1 MNNFR
6 FGIRQKIITGYIVII
21 ICLMAAIFAVTHQL
35 NSMKSE
41 RNFIIQHDIAVRDLT
56 SQIEKDLLKMETNKR
71 GYLITGDE
79 SYLQLYNEARSQ
91 WTNDFSELNDLLSDN
106 SNQQKEIAAI
116 NENIKEWIAVA
127 GNPPIKMKQQNDTE
141 GISEFFKQD
150 PGKEKTEEV
159 LQQFDS
165 FRNKEKALTEQRADS
180 LNNQN
185 RYLEFG
191 LYGLLAFVIITSIV
205 LAWVI
210 SGSIIKTI
218 SEVVATIR
226 AMTTG
231 GNLSSRIRV
240 KSNDEIRDLG
250 DATNEL
256 LNSFEERDW
265 LQRSVTEVV
274 SKNQGISSL
283 ESLAEIFLSATAQI
297 TESSYGA
304 FYIKEGKKENIRF
317 VKKGAFA
324 DSAAGDVGRN
334 SFKLGQGLIG
344 QCALEKRVQVIN
356 RIDADYTLIS
366 SGLGETKP
374 TSILIA
380 PIVHEDEIVA
390 VIELASLKEYREQHI
405 AFIEKVLETFGLTIN
420 RVIDRMEIARLL
432 TESQAMTEELQ
443 AQSEELQTQSEELQ
457 MQSEELQMIN
467 EQLESRSQDA
477 EEKSKAL
484 EIAKKELEEKA
495 VQLESGSKYK
505 SEFLANMSHELRTP
519 LNSILILSEMLAE
532 NSSKSLSEEELEFAK
547 VIHSSG
553 QDLLNLINDI
563 LDLSKVEAGKLE
575 IMLSEVNLSEF
586 PSNLE
591 RNFTHI
597 ADQKGLNFTINVA
610 PNVPTLLQTDEKRFQ
625 QIVKNLLSNAFKFTE
640 KGSVSVSV
648 KKVQTDVIYK
658 GVDYWLEVAIKD
670 TGIGIPK
677 EKHELIFQ
685 AFQQGDGAT
694 IRKYGGTG
702 LGLSIS
708 SEFAKLLGGR
718 LQLQSEEGKGST
730 FKLLIPSISDETVS
744 VQTFLGASAEVA
756 TALEQS
762 GEVSVVA
769 ETPITAK
776 MVTAEPEAEK
786 PSIST
791 DEENVFYGKTVLIT
805 DDDNRNIFALK
816 TALEQKGMNIL
827 IANNGMECLDV
838 LDSNKKIDLILMDIM
853 MPEMDGY
860 ETMQRIRGN
869 GGYSDLPIIALTAK
883 AMKNDREKCLEAGA
897 SDYIS
902 KPLKLEQLFSVMH
915 VWMTK

>member
-21 ICLMAAIFAVTHQL
+21 ICLIAAILAVTNQL
-35 NSMKSE
+35 DTMKGE
-41 RNFIIQHDIAVRDLT
+41 RNFIIQHDFAVRDLT

-71 GYLITGDE
+71 AFIITGDE
-79 SYLQLYNEARSQ
+79 SYLQLYNEASSQ
-91 WTNDFSELNDLLSDN
+91 WSKDYNTLKQLLSDN
-106 SNQQKEIAAI
+106 PSQQKRIAEI
-116 NENIKEWIAVA
+116 NENIKDWVAVA
-127 GNPPIKMKQQNDTE
+127 GDPPIQMKQQNDTA
-141 GISEFFKQD
+141 GIAEFFKQD
-150 PGKEKTEEV
+150 PGKSQTEKV

-165 FRNKEKALTEQRADS
+165 FRDTEKSLTQKRAEN
-180 LNNQN
+180 LNVQN
-185 RYLEFG
+185 RYLEIG
-191 LYGLLAFVIITSIV
+191 LFSLLAFVILVSMA

-218 SEVVATIR
+218 KEVVGTIR

-231 GNLSSRIRV
+231 GNLSSRIHV

-250 DATNEL
+250 EATNEL

-265 LQRSVTEVV
+265 LQRSVTDVV
-274 SKNQGISSL
+274 SKNQGVSSL
-283 ESLAEIFLSATAQI
+283 ETLAEIFLSATAQI

-304 FYIKEGKKENIRF
+304 FYIKEGKDGNVRF

-324 DSAAGDVGRN
+324 DSAADVGRA

-344 QCALEKRVQVIN
+344 QCALEKRVQVID
-356 RIDADYTLIS
+356 RIDGEYMLIS

-374 TSILIA
+374 NSILIA

-390 VIELASLKEYREQHI
+390 VIELASLTSYSNQHI

-432 TESQAMTEELQ
+432 SESQAMTEELQ

-495 VQLESGSKYK
+495 KQLETGSKYK

-532 NSSKSLSEEELEFAK
+532 NGNQSLSDEELEFAR

-597 ADQKGLNFTINVA
+597 ADQKNLNFTINMA
-610 PNVPTLLQTDEKRFQ
+610 PDVPTLLQTDEKRFQ
-625 QIVKNLLSNAFKFTE
+625 QIIKNLLSNAFKFTE

-648 KKVQTDVIYK
+648 KKVQTDVIYN

-694 IRKYGGTG
+694 IRKFGGTG

-730 FKLLIPSISDETVS
+730 FKLLIPSISDESVS
-744 VQTFLGASAEVA
+744 AHTFLGASAEVA

-762 GEVSVVA
+762 SNMVA
-769 ETPITAK
+769 IAEAPITAK
-776 MVTAEPEAEK
+776 IVPAEPEVEQ
-786 PSIST
+786 PSISV

-838 LDSNKKIDLILMDIM
+838 LDANKNIDLILMDIM

-860 ETMQRIRGN
+860 ETMQRIRGTGEHKN
-869 GGYSDLPIIALTAK
+869 LPIIALTAK

>member
-21 ICLMAAIFAVTHQL
+21 ICLIAAILAVTNQL
-35 NSMKSE
+35 DTMKGE
-41 RNFIIQHDIAVRDLT
+41 RNFIIQHDFAVRDLT

-71 GYLITGDE
+71 AYIITGDE
-79 SYLQLYNEARSQ
+79 SYLQLYNEASSQ
-91 WTNDFSELNDLLSDN
+91 WSKDYNTLNQLLSDN
-106 SNQQKEIAAI
+106 PSQQKRIAEI
-116 NENIKEWIAVA
+116 NENIQNWVAVA
-127 GNPPIKMKQQNDTE
+127 GDPPIQMKQQNDTA
-141 GISEFFKQD
+141 GIADFFKQD
-150 PGKEKTEEV
+150 PGKSQTEKV

-165 FRNKEKALTEQRADS
+165 FRDTEKSLTQKRAEN
-180 LNNQN
+180 LNVQN
-185 RYLEFG
+185 RYLEIG
-191 LYGLLAFVIITSIV
+191 LFSLLAFVILVSMA

-218 SEVVATIR
+218 KEVVGTIR

-231 GNLSSRIRV
+231 GNLSSRIHVR
-240 KSNDEIRDLG
+240 SNDEIRDLG
-250 DATNEL
+250 EATNEL
-256 LNSFEERDW
+256 LSSFEERDW
-265 LQRSVTEVV
+265 LQRSVTDVV
-274 SKNQGISSL
+274 SKNQGVSSL
-283 ESLAEIFLSATAQI
+283 ETLAEIFLSATARI

-304 FYIKEGKKENIRF
+304 FYIKEGKDENVRF

-324 DSAAGDVGRN
+324 DTAADVGRA

-344 QCALEKRVQVIN
+344 QCALEKRVQVID
-356 RIDADYTLIS
+356 RIEGEYSLIS

-374 TSILIA
+374 NSILIA

-390 VIELASLKEYREQHI
+390 VIELASLSSYSKQHI
-405 AFIEKVLETFGLTIN
+405 SFIEKVLETFGLTIN

-432 TESQAMTEELQ
+432 SESQAMTEELQ

-484 EIAKKELEEKA
+484 EIAKKELEDKA
-495 VQLESGSKYK
+495 KQLETGSKYK

-532 NSSKSLSEEELEFAK
+532 NGNQSLSDEELEFAK

-586 PSNLE
+586 PNNLE

-597 ADQKGLNFTINVA
+597 ADQKNLNFTINMA
-610 PNVPTLLQTDEKRFQ
+610 PDVPTLLQTDEKRFQ
-625 QIVKNLLSNAFKFTE
+625 QIIKNLLSNAFKFTE

-648 KKVQTDVIYK
+648 KKVQTDVIYN

-694 IRKYGGTG
+694 IRKFGGTG

-730 FKLLIPSISDETVS
+730 FKLLIPSISDESVS
-744 VQTFLGASAEVA
+744 AQTFLGASAEVA
-756 TALEQS
+756 TALEQAS
-762 GEVSVVA
+762 HSVAVA
-769 ETPITAK
+769 EPPITAK
-776 MVTAEPEAEK
+776 IVPAEPEAEQ
-786 PSIST
+786 PSIT
-791 DEENVFYGKTVLIT
+791 VDEENVFYGKTVLIT

-827 IANNGMECLDV
+827 IANNGMECLDI
-838 LDSNKKIDLILMDIM
+838 LDANKKIDLILMDIM

-860 ETMQRIRGN
+860 ETMQRIRGT
-869 GGYSDLPIIALTAK
+869 GEHTDLPIIALTAK

>member
-21 ICLMAAIFAVTHQL
+21 ICLIAAILAVTNQL
-35 NSMKSE
+35 DTMKSE
-41 RNFIIQHDIAVRDLT
+41 RNFIIEHDFAVRDLT
-56 SQIEKDLLKMETNKR
+56 NQIEKDLLTMETNKR
-71 GYLITGDE
+71 AYIITGDE
-79 SYLQLYNEARSQ
+79 SYLQLFNDARSQ
-91 WTNDFSELNDLLSDN
+91 WAKDYNDLNELLSDN
-106 SNQQKEIAAI
+106 PNQKKNIAAI
-116 NENIKEWIAVA
+116 NENIKEWIIVA
-127 GNPPIKMKQQNDTE
+127 GDPPIKMKQRNDTA
-141 GISEFFKQD
+141 GITAFFKQD
-150 PGKEKTEEV
+150 PGKSKTEQV

-165 FRNKEKALTEQRADS
+165 FRAKEKEITQQRADH
-180 LNNQN
+180 LNEQNQ
-185 RYLEFG
+185 YLEIG
-191 LYGLLAFVIITSIV
+191 LFSLLAFVIVASIA
-205 LAWVI
+205 LAWMI

-218 SEVVATIR
+218 SAVVATIR

-231 GNLSSRIRV
+231 GNLSSRIHV

-256 LNSFEERDW
+256 LSSFEERDW

-274 SKNQGISSL
+274 SKNQGVSSL
-283 ESLAEIFLSATAQI
+283 ENLAEIFLSATAQI

-304 FYIKEGKKENIRF
+304 FYIKEGKEENIRF

-324 DSAAGDVGRN
+324 DSAGDVGRA

-356 RIDADYTLIS
+356 KIDVDYTLIS

-374 TSILIA
+374 RSILIA

-390 VIELASLKEYREQHI
+390 VIELASLTEYTEQHI

-420 RVIDRMEIARLL
+420 RVVDRIEIARLL
-432 TESQAMTEELQ
+432 SESQAMTEELQ

-484 EIAKKELEEKA
+484 EVAKKELEEKA
-495 VQLESGSKYK
+495 SQLETGSKYK

-532 NSSKSLSEEELEFAK
+532 NSNKSLSDEELEFAK

-610 PNVPTLLQTDEKRFQ
+610 PDVPTILQTDEKRFQ

-648 KKVQTDVIYK
+648 KKVQTDVIYN
-658 GVDYWLEVAIKD
+658 GVDYWLEVSIKD

-762 GEVSVVA
+762 SQTSLVA
-769 ETPITAK
+769 EAPITAK
-776 MVTAEPEAEK
+776 IVTAEPEAEQ
-786 PSIST
+786 PSIAV

-816 TALEQKGMNIL
+816 MALEQKGMNIL

-838 LDSNKKIDLILMDIM
+838 LDANKKIDLILMDIM

-860 ETMQRIRGN
+860 ETMQRIRGT
-869 GGYSDLPIIALTAK
+869 GEYSDLPIIALTAK

>member
-21 ICLMAAIFAVTHQL
+21 ICLIAAILAVTNQL
-35 NSMKSE
+35 DTMKSE
-41 RNFIIQHDIAVRDLT
+41 RNFIIQHDFAVRDLT

-71 GYLITGDE
+71 AYIITGDE
-79 SYLQLYNEARSQ
+79 SYLQLYNEASSQ
-91 WTNDFSELNDLLSDN
+91 WSKDFNTLNQLLSDN
-106 SNQQKEIAAI
+106 PSQQKRIAEI
-116 NENIKEWIAVA
+116 NENIQNWVAVA
-127 GNPPIKMKQQNDTE
+127 GDPPIQMKQQNDTA
-141 GISEFFKQD
+141 GIAEFFKQD
-150 PGKEKTEEV
+150 PGKSQTEKV

-165 FRNKEKALTEQRADS
+165 FRDTEKSLTQKRANN
-180 LNNQN
+180 LNEQN
-185 RYLEFG
+185 RYLEIG
-191 LYGLLAFVIITSIV
+191 LFSLLAFVIVVSV
-205 LAWVI
+205 ALAWVI

-218 SEVVATIR
+218 KEVVGTIR

-231 GNLSSRIRV
+231 GNLSSRIHV

-250 DATNEL
+250 EATNEL

-265 LQRSVTEVV
+265 LQRSVTDVV
-274 SKNQGISSL
+274 SKNQGVSSL
-283 ESLAEIFLSATAQI
+283 ETLAEIFLSATAQI

-304 FYIKEGKKENIRF
+304 FYIKEGKDENTRF

-324 DSAAGDVGRN
+324 DTAADVGRA

-344 QCALEKRVQVIN
+344 QCALEKRVQVVEKIQGE
-356 RIDADYTLIS
+356 YTLIS

-374 TSILIA
+374 NSILIA

-390 VIELASLKEYREQHI
+390 VIELASLNSYSNQHI
-405 AFIEKVLETFGLTIN
+405 TFIEKVLETFGLTIN

-432 TESQAMTEELQ
+432 SESQAMTEELQ

-484 EIAKKELEEKA
+484 EVAKKELEEKA
-495 VQLESGSKYK
+495 KQLETGSKYK

-532 NSSKSLSEEELEFAK
+532 NGNQSLSDEELEFAR

-597 ADQKGLNFTINVA
+597 ADQKNLNFTINVT
-610 PNVPTLLQTDEKRFQ
+610 PDVPTLLQTDEKRFQ
-625 QIVKNLLSNAFKFTE
+625 QIIKNLLSNAFKFTE

-648 KKVQTDVIYK
+648 KKVQTDVIYN

-694 IRKYGGTG
+694 IRKFGGTG

-730 FKLLIPSISDETVS
+730 FKLLIPSISDESVS

-762 GEVSVVA
+762 SSLVAVA
-769 ETPITAK
+769 EAPITAK
-776 MVTAEPEAEK
+776 IVPAEPEAEQ
-786 PSIST
+786 PSIT
-791 DEENVFYGKTVLIT
+791 VDEENVFYGKTVLIT

-838 LDSNKKIDLILMDIM
+838 LDANKKIDLILMDIM

-860 ETMQRIRGN
+860 ETMQRIRGT
-869 GGYSDLPIIALTAK
+869 GEHKDLPIIALTAK

>member
-6 FGIRQKIITGYIVII
+6 FGIRQKILTGYIVII
-21 ICLMAAIFAVTHQL
+21 VCLIAAILAVTKQL
-35 NSMKSE
+35 DTMQKE
-41 RNFIIQHDIAVRDLT
+41 RNFIIQHDFAVRDLT
-56 SQIEKDLLKMETNKR
+56 SKIEKDLLKMETGQR
-71 GYLITGDE
+71 GYIVTGDE
-79 SYLQLYNEARSQ
+79 NYLQPYNEAREQ
-91 WTNDFSELNDLLSDN
+91 WGKDFNALSKLLSDHPD
-106 SNQQKEIAAI
+106 QLKEITAI
-116 NENIKEWIAVA
+116 NENIKEWIEVA
-127 GNPPIKMKQQNDTE
+127 GEPSIKLKQQNDAA
-141 GISEFFKQD
+141 GIRDFFQKD
-150 PGKEKTEEV
+150 PGKTEIEQT

-165 FRNKEKALTEQRADS
+165 FRNNEKELVQQRADN

-185 RYLEFG
+185 RYLEIG
-191 LYGLLAFVIITSIV
+191 LFSLLAFVIFASIA
-205 LAWVI
+205 LAWII

-218 SEVVATIR
+218 QAVVETIR

-231 GNLSSRIRV
+231 GNLSSRIHV

-250 DATNEL
+250 IATNEL
-256 LNSFEERDW
+256 LDSFEERDW

-283 ESLAEIFLSATAQI
+283 ENLAEIFLSATAQI

-304 FYIKEGKKENIRF
+304 FYIKEGKEKNVRF

-324 DSAAGDVGRN
+324 DTADNVGRD
-334 SFKLGQGLIG
+334 SFALGQGLIG

-356 RIDADYTLIS
+356 KIEGDYTLIS

-374 TSILIA
+374 RSILIA
-380 PIVHEDEIVA
+380 PIVHEEEIIA
-390 VIELASLKEYREQHI
+390 VIELASLAEYTSQHL

-420 RVIDRMEIARLL
+420 RVIDRIEIARLL
-432 TESQAMTEELQ
+432 SESQAMTEELQ

-477 EEKSKAL
+477 EEKSRAL

-495 VQLESGSKYK
+495 KQLETGSKYK

-532 NSSKSLSEEELEFAK
+532 NSSKSLSEEELEFAR

-597 ADQKGLNFTINVA
+597 ADQKGLNFTINIA
-610 PNVPTLLQTDEKRFQ
+610 ADVPTILQTDEKRFQ
-625 QIVKNLLSNAFKFTE
+625 QIIKNLLSNAFKFTE
-640 KGSVSVSV
+640 KGSVSVHV
-648 KKVQTDVIYK
+648 NKVPTDVTYA
-658 GVDYWLEVAIKD
+658 GVDYWLEVSIKD

-730 FKLLIPSISDETVS
+730 FKLLIPSISNESVS
-744 VQTFLGASAEVA
+744 AQTFAGASAEVA

-762 GEVSVVA
+762 AKVIEDAPVPAKIVPAVP
-769 ETPITAK
+769 ETEQPI
-776 MVTAEPEAEK
+776 MVDQEK
-786 PSIST
+786 
-791 DEENVFYGKTVLIT
+791 VFYGKTVLIT

-816 TALEQKGMNIL
+816 TALEQKGMNVL
-827 IANNGMECLDV
+827 NANNGMECLDV
-838 LDSNKKIDLILMDIM
+838 LETNKNIDLILMDIM

-860 ETMQRIRGN
+860 ETMQRIRELN
-869 GGYSDLPIIALTAK
+869 EFTDLPIIALTAK

>member
-21 ICLMAAIFAVTHQL
+21 ICLIAAILAVTNQL
-35 NSMKSE
+35 DKMKSE

-56 SQIEKDLLKMETNKR
+56 SQIEKDLLTMETNKR

-79 SYLQLYNEARSQ
+79 SYLQNYDEARSK
-91 WTNDFSELNDLLSDN
+91 WTKDFNTLNELLSDN
-106 SNQQKEIAAI
+106 PNQQKNAATI
-116 NENIKEWIAVA
+116 NENIKEWIEVA
-127 GNPPIKMKQQNDTE
+127 GDPPIKMKQQNDTA
-141 GISEFFKQD
+141 GITEFFRLD
-150 PGKEKTEEV
+150 PGKEKTEQV
-159 LQQFDS
+159 LQQFES
-165 FRNKEKALTEQRADS
+165 FRTKEKALTEQRADN
-180 LNNQN
+180 LNDQN
-185 RYLEFG
+185 RYLEIG
-191 LYGLLAFVIITSIV
+191 LFSLLAFVIITSIT
-205 LAWVI
+205 LAWLI

-218 SEVVATIR
+218 KAVVETIR

-231 GNLSSRIRV
+231 GNLSSRIHV

-250 DATNEL
+250 EATNEL

-265 LQRSVTEVV
+265 LQRSVTDVV
-274 SKNQGISSL
+274 SKNQGVSSL
-283 ESLAEIFLSATAQI
+283 ETLAEIFLSATAQI

-304 FYIKEGKKENIRF
+304 FYIKEGKDENIRF

-324 DSAAGDVGRN
+324 DTAADVGRA

-344 QCALEKRVQVIN
+344 QCALEKRVQVID
-356 RIDADYTLIS
+356 RIEGEYTLIS

-374 TSILIA
+374 NSILIA

-390 VIELASLKEYREQHI
+390 VIELASLNSYSNQHI
-405 AFIEKVLETFGLTIN
+405 VFIEKVLETFGLTIN
-420 RVIDRMEIARLL
+420 RVIDRMEISRLL
-432 TESQAMTEELQ
+432 SESQAMTEELQ

-495 VQLESGSKYK
+495 RQLETGSKYK

-532 NSSKSLSEEELEFAK
+532 NGNQSLSDEELEFAR

-597 ADQKGLNFTINVA
+597 ADQKNLNFTINMA
-610 PNVPTLLQTDEKRFQ
+610 PDVPTLLQTDEKRFQ
-625 QIVKNLLSNAFKFTE
+625 QIIKNLLSNAFKFTE

-648 KKVQTDVIYK
+648 KKVQTDVIYN

-694 IRKYGGTG
+694 IRKFGGTG

-730 FKLLIPSISDETVS
+730 FKLLIPSISDESVS

-762 GEVSVVA
+762 SSSVAVA
-769 ETPITAK
+769 EAPITARI
-776 MVTAEPEAEK
+776 VPAEPVAEQ
-786 PSIST
+786 PSIT
-791 DEENVFYGKTVLIT
+791 VDEENVFYGKTVLIT

-838 LDSNKKIDLILMDIM
+838 LDANKKIDLILMDIM

-860 ETMQRIRGN
+860 ETMQRIRGT
-869 GGYSDLPIIALTAK
+869 GEHKDLPIIALTAK

>member
-21 ICLMAAIFAVTHQL
+21 ICLIAAILAVTNQL
-35 NSMKSE
+35 DTMKSE
-41 RNFIIQHDIAVRDLT
+41 RNFIIQHDFAVRDLT

-71 GYLITGDE
+71 AYIITGDE
-79 SYLQLYNEARSQ
+79 SYLQLYNEASSQ
-91 WTNDFSELNDLLSDN
+91 WSKDFNTLNQLLSDN
-106 SNQQKEIAAI
+106 PSQQKRIAEI
-116 NENIKEWIAVA
+116 NENIQNWVAVA
-127 GNPPIKMKQQNDTE
+127 GDPPIQMKQQSDTA
-141 GISEFFKQD
+141 GIAEFFKQD
-150 PGKEKTEEV
+150 PGKSQTEKV

-165 FRNKEKALTEQRADS
+165 FRDTEKSLTQKRANN
-180 LNNQN
+180 LNEQN
-185 RYLEFG
+185 RYLEIG
-191 LYGLLAFVIITSIV
+191 LFSLLAFVIVVSV
-205 LAWVI
+205 ALAWVI

-218 SEVVATIR
+218 KEVVGTIR
-226 AMTTG
+226 VMTTG
-231 GNLSSRIRV
+231 GNLSSRIHV

-250 DATNEL
+250 EATNEL

-265 LQRSVTEVV
+265 LQRSVTDVV
-274 SKNQGISSL
+274 SKNQGVSSL
-283 ESLAEIFLSATAQI
+283 ETLAEIFLSATAQI

-304 FYIKEGKKENIRF
+304 FYIKEGKDENTRF

-324 DSAAGDVGRN
+324 DTAADVGRA

-344 QCALEKRVQVIN
+344 QCALEKRVQVVEKIQGE
-356 RIDADYTLIS
+356 YTLIS

-374 TSILIA
+374 NSILIA

-390 VIELASLKEYREQHI
+390 VIELASLNSYSNQHI
-405 AFIEKVLETFGLTIN
+405 TFIEKVLETFGLTIN

-432 TESQAMTEELQ
+432 SESQAMTEELQ

-495 VQLESGSKYK
+495 KQLETGSKYK

-532 NSSKSLSEEELEFAK
+532 NGNQSLSDEELEFAR

-597 ADQKGLNFTINVA
+597 ADQKNLNFTINMA
-610 PNVPTLLQTDEKRFQ
+610 PDVPTLLQTDEKRFQ
-625 QIVKNLLSNAFKFTE
+625 QIIKNLLSNAFKFTE

-648 KKVQTDVIYK
+648 KKVQTDVIYN

-694 IRKYGGTG
+694 IRKFGGTG

-730 FKLLIPSISDETVS
+730 FKLLIPSISDESVS

-762 GEVSVVA
+762 SSLVAVA
-769 ETPITAK
+769 EAPITAK
-776 MVTAEPEAEK
+776 IVPAEPEAEQ
-786 PSIST
+786 PSIT
-791 DEENVFYGKTVLIT
+791 VDEENVFYGKTVLIT

-838 LDSNKKIDLILMDIM
+838 LDANKKIDLILMDIM

-860 ETMQRIRGN
+860 ETMQRIRGT
-869 GGYSDLPIIALTAK
+869 GEHKDLPIIALTAK

>member
-21 ICLMAAIFAVTHQL
+21 VCLIAAILAVTNQL
-35 NSMKSE
+35 DKMKSE

-56 SQIEKDLLKMETNKR
+56 SQIEKDLLTMETNKR
-71 GYLITGDE
+71 GYLISGDE
-79 SYLQLYNEARSQ
+79 SYLQNYDEARSK
-91 WTNDFSELNDLLSDN
+91 WTKDFNTLNELLTDN
-106 SNQQKEIAAI
+106 PNQQKNAATI

-127 GNPPIKMKQQNDTE
+127 GDPPIKMKQQNDTA
-141 GISEFFKQD
+141 GITEFFKLD
-150 PGKEKTEEV
+150 PGKEKTEQV
-159 LQQFDS
+159 LQQFES
-165 FRNKEKALTEQRADS
+165 FRTKEKALTEQRADN
-180 LNNQN
+180 LNDQN
-185 RYLEFG
+185 RYLEIG
-191 LYGLLAFVIITSIV
+191 LFSLLAFVIIASIT
-205 LAWVI
+205 LAWII

-218 SEVVATIR
+218 KAVVGTIR

-231 GNLSSRIRV
+231 GNLSSRIHV

-250 DATNEL
+250 EATNEL

-265 LQRSVTEVV
+265 LQRSVTDVV
-274 SKNQGISSL
+274 SKNQGVSSL
-283 ESLAEIFLSATAQI
+283 ETLAEIFLSATAQI

-304 FYIKEGKKENIRF
+304 FYIKEGRDENVRF

-324 DSAAGDVGRN
+324 DTDADVGRA

-344 QCALEKRVQVIN
+344 QCALEKRVQVID
-356 RIDADYTLIS
+356 RIEGEYTLIS

-374 TSILIA
+374 NSILIA

-390 VIELASLKEYREQHI
+390 VIELASLNSYSNQHI
-405 AFIEKVLETFGLTIN
+405 VFIEKVLETFGLTIN

-432 TESQAMTEELQ
+432 SESQAMTEELQ

-484 EIAKKELEEKA
+484 EIAKKDLEDKA
-495 VQLESGSKYK
+495 KQLETGSKYK

-532 NSSKSLSEEELEFAK
+532 NGNQSLSDEELEFAR

-597 ADQKGLNFTINVA
+597 ADQKNLNFTINVA
-610 PNVPTLLQTDEKRFQ
+610 PDVPTLLQTDEKRFQ
-625 QIVKNLLSNAFKFTE
+625 QIIKNLLSNAFKFTE

-648 KKVQTDVIYK
+648 KKVQTDVIYN

-694 IRKYGGTG
+694 IRKFGGTG

-730 FKLLIPSISDETVS
+730 FKLLIPSISDESVS

-756 TALEQS
+756 TALEES
-762 GEVSVVA
+762 SSSIAVA
-769 ETPITAK
+769 EAPITAK
-776 MVTAEPEAEK
+776 IIPAEPEVEQ
-786 PSIST
+786 PSIT
-791 DEENVFYGKTVLIT
+791 VDEENVFYSKTVLIT

-827 IANNGMECLDV
+827 IANNGMECLDI
-838 LDSNKKIDLILMDIM
+838 LDANKKIDLILMDIM

-860 ETMQRIRGN
+860 ETMQRIRATGEHM
-869 GGYSDLPIIALTAK
+869 DLPIIALTAK

>member
-6 FGIRQKIITGYIVII
+6 FGIRQKIVTGYIVII
-21 ICLMAAIFAVTHQL
+21 ICLIAAILAVTNQL
-35 NSMKSE
+35 DTMKGE
-41 RNFIIQHDIAVRDLT
+41 RNFIIQHDFAVRDLT
-56 SQIEKDLLKMETNKR
+56 NQIEKDLLTMETNKR
-71 GYLITGDE
+71 AYIITGDE
-79 SYLQLYNEARSQ
+79 SYLQLFNDARSQ
-91 WTNDFSELNDLLSDN
+91 WAKDYNDLNELLSDN
-106 SNQQKEIAAI
+106 PNQQKNIATI
-116 NENIKEWIAVA
+116 NENIKEWIVVA
-127 GNPPIKMKQQNDTE
+127 GDPPIKMKQRNDTA
-141 GISEFFKQD
+141 GITAFFKKD
-150 PGKEKTEEV
+150 PGKSKTEQV

-165 FRNKEKALTEQRADS
+165 FRAKEKEITQQRADH

-185 RYLEFG
+185 RYLEIG
-191 LYGLLAFVIITSIV
+191 LFSLLAFVIVASIA
-205 LAWVI
+205 LAWMI

-218 SEVVATIR
+218 SAVVATIR

-231 GNLSSRIRV
+231 GNLSSRIHV

-250 DATNEL
+250 EATNEL
-256 LNSFEERDW
+256 LSSFEERDW

-274 SKNQGISSL
+274 SKNQGVSSL
-283 ESLAEIFLSATAQI
+283 ENLAEIFLSATAQI

-304 FYIKEGKKENIRF
+304 FYIKEGKEENIRF

-324 DSAAGDVGRN
+324 DSAGDVGRS

-356 RIDADYTLIS
+356 KIDADYTLIS

-374 TSILIA
+374 RSILIA

-390 VIELASLKEYREQHI
+390 VIELASLTEYTEQHI

-420 RVIDRMEIARLL
+420 RVVDRMEIARLL
-432 TESQAMTEELQ
+432 SESQAMTEELQ

-495 VQLESGSKYK
+495 SQLETGSKYK

-532 NSSKSLSEEELEFAK
+532 NSSKSLSDEELEFAK

-575 IMLSEVNLSEF
+575 IMLSEVNLSEL

-610 PNVPTLLQTDEKRFQ
+610 PDVPTILQTDEKRFQ

-648 KKVQTDVIYK
+648 KKVQTDVIYN

-762 GEVSVVA
+762 SQTSVVA
-769 ETPITAK
+769 EAPITAK
-776 MVTAEPEAEK
+776 IVTAEPEAEQ
-786 PSIST
+786 PSIAV

-838 LDSNKKIDLILMDIM
+838 LDANKKIDLILMDIM

-860 ETMQRIRGN
+860 ETMQRIRGT
-869 GGYSDLPIIALTAK
+869 GEYSDLPIIALTAK

>member
-21 ICLMAAIFAVTHQL
+21 ICLIAAILAVTNQL
-35 NSMKSE
+35 DTMKSE
-41 RNFIIQHDIAVRDLT
+41 RNFIIQHDFAVRDLT

-71 GYLITGDE
+71 AYIITGDE
-79 SYLQLYNEARSQ
+79 SYLQLYNEASSQ
-91 WTNDFSELNDLLSDN
+91 WSKDYNTLNQLLSDN
-106 SNQQKEIAAI
+106 PSQQKRIAEI
-116 NENIKEWIAVA
+116 NENIQNWVAVA
-127 GNPPIKMKQQNDTE
+127 GDPPIQMKQQNDTA
-141 GISEFFKQD
+141 GIAEFFKQD
-150 PGKEKTEEV
+150 PGKSQTEKV

-165 FRNKEKALTEQRADS
+165 FRNTEKDLTQKRADN
-180 LNNQN
+180 LNEQN
-185 RYLEFG
+185 RYLEIG
-191 LYGLLAFVIITSIV
+191 LFSLLAFVVLVSTA

-218 SEVVATIR
+218 KEVVGTIR

-231 GNLSSRIRV
+231 GNLSSRIHV

-250 DATNEL
+250 EATNEL

-265 LQRSVTEVV
+265 LQRSVTDVV
-274 SKNQGISSL
+274 SKNQGVSSL
-283 ESLAEIFLSATAQI
+283 ETLAEIFLSATAQI

-304 FYIKEGKKENIRF
+304 FYIKEGKDENVRF

-324 DSAAGDVGRN
+324 DTAADVGRA

-344 QCALEKRVQVIN
+344 QCALEKRVQVID
-356 RIDADYTLIS
+356 RLEGEYTLIS

-374 TSILIA
+374 NSIMIA
-380 PIVHEDEIVA
+380 PIVHEGEIVA
-390 VIELASLKEYREQHI
+390 VIELASLSSYSNQHI
-405 AFIEKVLETFGLTIN
+405 VFIEKVLETFGLTIN

-432 TESQAMTEELQ
+432 SESQAMTEELQ

-495 VQLESGSKYK
+495 KQLETGSKYK

-532 NSSKSLSEEELEFAK
+532 NGNQSLSEEELEFAR

-597 ADQKGLNFTINVA
+597 ADKKNLNFTINMA
-610 PNVPTLLQTDEKRFQ
+610 PDVPPLLQTDEKRFQ

-648 KKVQTDVIYK
+648 KKVQTDVIYT

-694 IRKYGGTG
+694 IRKFGGTG

-730 FKLLIPSISDETVS
+730 FKLLIPSISDESVS

-762 GEVSVVA
+762 STSVAVA
-769 ETPITAK
+769 EAPITAK
-776 MVTAEPEAEK
+776 IVPAEPETEQ
-786 PSIST
+786 PSIT
-791 DEENVFYGKTVLIT
+791 VDEENVFYGKTVLIT

-838 LDSNKKIDLILMDIM
+838 LDANKKIDLILMDIM

-860 ETMQRIRGN
+860 ETMQRIRGT
-869 GGYSDLPIIALTAK
+869 GEHKDLPIIALTAK